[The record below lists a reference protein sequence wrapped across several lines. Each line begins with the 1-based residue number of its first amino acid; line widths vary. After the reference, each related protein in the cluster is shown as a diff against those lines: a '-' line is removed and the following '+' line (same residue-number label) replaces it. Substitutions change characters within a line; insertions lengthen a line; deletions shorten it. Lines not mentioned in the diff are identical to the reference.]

1 MGKKTQY
8 TSKGQRRN
16 VSRWSI
22 KTGRKDVSELEKLNR
37 KIESWKRGKKV
48 ILTVTNPIKSE
59 TAKPF
64 IRVDAKEVWGKYT
77 PYMMKT
83 SQ

>member
-1 MGKKTQY
+1 MSKKTQS
-8 TSKGQRRN
+8 TSTGQRRN

-22 KTGRKDVSELEKLNR
+22 KAGRRGVSELEKLNR
-37 KIESWKRGKKV
+37 KVDAWSRGKKV
-48 ILTVTNPIKSE
+48 LLTITNPIKSE
-59 TAKPF
+59 TNKPF